1 MEESA
6 AYVGLTAAGG
16 GSLALLHTKEEKLS
30 FKKRGF
36 CFLPLQFLTLDLL
49 ELHHSGVY

>member
-1 MEESA
+1 MEESRP
-6 AYVGLTAAGG
+6 YVGLTAAGG

-36 CFLPLQFLTLDLL
+36 CFLPVQVLTLDL
-49 ELHHSGVY
+49 HHLGVY